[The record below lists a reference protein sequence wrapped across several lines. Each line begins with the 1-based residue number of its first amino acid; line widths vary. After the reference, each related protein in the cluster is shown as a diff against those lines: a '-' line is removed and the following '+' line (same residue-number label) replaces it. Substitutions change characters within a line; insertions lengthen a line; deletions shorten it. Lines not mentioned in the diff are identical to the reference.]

1 MPSILAIMRKMEK
14 DKVTYLS
21 VSEYSFVVPDNE
33 NSGLMNGKKNRQK
46 SCKYRYFNFVYS

>member
-21 VSEYSFVVPDNE
+21 VSEYSFVFPDNE
-33 NSGLMNGKKNRQK
+33 NSGLMNGKKNRYTEIMQI
-46 SCKYRYFNFVYS
+46 